1 MYAVKL
7 FEGWFHAPETATGED
22 GSGRHSV
29 TCVQHSLLFLAG
41 GDAGLAGNNVKAH
54 EYTLLTFTSALI
66 W

>member
-1 MYAVKL
+1 
-7 FEGWFHAPETATGED
+7 
-22 GSGRHSV
+22 V